1 MRSSR
6 KLIFRRQGAN
16 LNPRGKAQTDS
27 ALPFP
32 SMNTQTPT
40 LWRPEFEKDSCGVGF
55 VADVSG
61 RPSHRILRMAVQG
74 VCCVTHRGAVS
85 ADAKTG
91 DGAGILTQI
100 PRKLFARE
108 LARLNNG
115 AKANPQ
121 DLGVGVFFLPQD
133 PSNRTAAKG
142 IADRIVREQGLI
154 HCGWREV
161 PVNPDVLGEKALATM
176 PAIQHLLLGRA
187 TVPGTVSV
195 PGTDFASFERQLYY
209 VRRLIERAFAQAR
222 LEGAYI
228 PSFSSR
234 TIVYKGLLVAPQLN
248 RFYEDLTDPSFETAI
263 AVFHQRYSTNTFPNW
278 ILAQPFRFLG
288 HNGEINTLLGN
299 QNWMRAR
306 EPELSSP
313 VWGDRIKDLF
323 PVIQKGGSDSAML
336 DNVLEL
342 LVASGTDLLHAMTI
356 LVPEAWQNMPGMDQK
371 TKAFF
376 EYLACLSEPWD
387 GPAALAFTDGLVAA
401 ATLDRNGLR
410 PSRYKVTRD
419 GLVVVG
425 SEVGIVDLDDAQV
438 IESGRL
444 GPGQMLAVDTVR
456 KKLLRDAD
464 IKKELSE
471 HKPYAAWLHSNILRP
486 DLLHLND
493 GKPAVTVPVVP
504 GTGTV
509 PGTDFDSLV
518 RALKASGFTQE
529 DLQFMLKPMAETGK
543 EAVGSMGDDAP
554 LAILSTRPRVLAT
567 YFKQMFAQVT
577 NPPIDPLRERLVMSL
592 NTALGARGSMLEETP
607 EHAKWI
613 KFASPVLSEPE
624 MKWVEGLTDPAFRS
638 VRIPI
643 LFPADAGPGGLEKGI
658 RRLCSMASA
667 AVDAGCTILIL
678 TDKGMDAA
686 NAAIPVWMA
695 AGAVHHFLIRQG
707 KRMRASIIC
716 ETAQVWDMHH
726 FALLIGYGTA
736 AIHPYGVTQA
746 IAWAHSTGTLKG
758 VTLDQAWANYEKAIE
773 DGILKIMS
781 KMGISCVSSYRGAQI
796 FEAIGLSGEV
806 IETCFTG
813 TVSRIGG
820 VGFDLLAKDV
830 LTLHASAY
838 PKSVPGTKQEEPVP
852 GTVGISLDPGGFY
865 RYRRDGEL
873 HAFNPPVL
881 DAIHEAVHSGRWE
894 DYQKYADLVNTRE
907 PVALRD
913 LLEFSSDR
921 KPVPL
926 EEVEAVEHIR
936 KRFCTAG
943 MSYGALSK
951 ETHECLAIAMNRIG
965 GKSNSGEGGEDPAR
979 FKPFPNG
986 DSACSGIKQVASGR
1000 FGVTPEYL
1008 ASARELEIKIAQGS
1022 KPGEGGQLPG
1032 HKVSEEIA
1040 RVRHSVPGVT
1050 LISPPPHHD
1059 IYSIE
1064 DLAQLIYDLKQAN
1077 SKATVCV
1084 KLVAEAGVGTIAAG
1098 VAKGYADVVHI
1109 AGHDGGTGASPI
1121 SSIKNAGSP
1130 WELGVAETQQ
1140 VLVMNDLRGR
1150 IVVRTDGGMKSGRDI
1165 LMAALFGAESYNFGT
1180 AALVAAGCCMVR
1192 QCHLNTCP
1200 VGVATQD
1207 PKLRLKFKSPP
1218 DLVVNFFTFVAEE
1231 VRRELSRMGYRSL
1244 DELIGRIDLVKVKPK
1259 AQQHPKWATID
1270 WSALLANPDPSG
1282 TRPRRC
1288 GVARNDR
1295 VGDAPLDEQILAEAV
1310 PALEGR
1316 GKVTLRFGVKNHQ
1329 RCVGTR
1335 LSYEIAVRYGDT
1347 GLPSGASVEVQLSG
1361 SAGQSFGAFLI
1372 SGVRLVLTGD
1382 SNDYVGK
1389 GMHGGEIVVRANPR
1403 VPAGADHLVL
1413 VGNTVMYGA
1422 TGGALYVA
1430 GRAGERFCVRNSGG
1444 RAVVEGIGDHG
1455 CEYMTGGMVVVLGPT
1470 GRNFGAG
1477 MTGGVAY
1484 ILDPEGEFSE
1494 FLNPSLVEM
1503 ARLEDPEDKNV
1514 LKSLIARHAE
1524 LTGSKKAEELLS
1536 DWDKASAAFWKVSP
1550 KKEVVKLEAAAG
1562 TPAQKT

>member
-1 MRSSR
+1 M
-6 KLIFRRQGAN
+6 K
-16 LNPRGKAQTDS
+16 
-27 ALPFP
+27 
-32 SMNTQTPT
+32 T

-61 RPSHRILRMAVQG
+61 KPSHRILRMAIQG

-108 LARLNNG
+108 LAKINNG
-115 AKANPQ
+115 QTKTSPQ

-142 IADRIVREQGLI
+142 IADRIVREQGLL

-161 PVNPDVLGEKALATM
+161 PVNPDVLGEKALTTM
-176 PAIQHLLLGRA
+176 PAIQHLLIGRPA
-187 TVPGTVSV
+187 KTAAG
-195 PGTDFASFERQLYY
+195 AEYERLLYY
-209 VRRLIERAFAQAR
+209 TRRLIERAFAQAR

-228 PSFSSR
+228 PSFSCR

-387 GPAALAFTDGLVAA
+387 GPAALAFTDGLIAA

-410 PSRYKVTRD
+410 PARYKVTRD

-425 SEVGIVDLDDAQV
+425 SEVGIVDLDDSQV

-464 IKKELSE
+464 IKRELSE

-493 GKPAVTVPVVP
+493 GKPAVAVELDIR
-504 GTGTV
+504 GM
-509 PGTDFDSLV
+509 
-518 RALKASGFTQE
+518 KASGFTQE
-529 DLQFMLKPMAETGK
+529 DLQFMLKPMAESGK

-554 LAILSTRPRVLAT
+554 LAILSTRSRILST

-613 KFASPVLSEPE
+613 KFSSPVLSEPE

-638 VRIPI
+638 IRIPI
-643 LFPADAGPGGLEKGI
+643 LFPVDAGPGGLEKGI
-658 RRLCSMASA
+658 RRLCSLASA
-667 AVDAGCTILIL
+667 AVDAGCTILVL
-678 TDKGMDAA
+678 TDRGMDAN

-695 AGAVHHFLIRQG
+695 AGAVHHSLIRQG

-716 ETAQVWDMHH
+716 ETAQIWDMHH

-736 AIHPYGVTQA
+736 AIHPYGAAQA
-746 IAWAHSTGTLKG
+746 VAWAHSTGTVKG

-796 FEAIGLSGEV
+796 FEAIGLSDEV

-820 VGFDLLAKDV
+820 VGFDLLAKDA
-830 LTLHASAY
+830 LALHASAF
-838 PKSVPGTKQEEPVP
+838 GTAAAVQ
-852 GTVGISLDPGGFY
+852 LDPGGFY

-894 DYQKYADLVNTRE
+894 DYQKYADLVNSRE

-921 KPVPL
+921 KPVPI
-926 EEVEAVEHIR
+926 EEVEPVEAIR

-965 GKSNSGEGGEDPAR
+965 GKSNSGEGGEDPVR
-979 FKPFPNG
+979 FKPLPNG

-1008 ASARELEIKIAQGS
+1008 ASARELEIKMAQGS

-1032 HKVSEEIA
+1032 HKVSEDIA

-1165 LMAALFGAESYNFGT
+1165 AMAALFGAESFNFGT
-1180 AALVAAGCCMVR
+1180 AALVGAGCCMVR

-1231 VRRELSRMGYRSL
+1231 VRRILAQLGYRSL
-1244 DELIGRIDLVKVKPK
+1244 DEVIGRIDLVKVKAK
-1259 AQQHPKWATID
+1259 AQSHPKWATID
-1270 WSALLANPDPSG
+1270 WSALLANPDPAG

-1288 GVARNDR
+1288 LVDRNDR
-1295 VGDAPLDEQILAEAV
+1295 VGDQPLDEQILAEAK

-1316 GKVTLRFGVKNHQ
+1316 GRVTLRFPVKNHQ
-1329 RCVGTR
+1329 RSIGTR
-1335 LSYEIAVRYGDT
+1335 LSYEIATRYGDA
-1347 GLPSGASVEVQLSG
+1347 GLPAGASVEVQLAG

-1372 SGVRLVLTGD
+1372 SGVRLALTGD

-1389 GMHGGEIVVRANPR
+1389 GMHGGEISVRANPR
-1403 VPAGADHLVL
+1403 VPANADHLVL

-1422 TGGALYVA
+1422 TGGTLYVA

-1477 MTGGVAY
+1477 MTGGAAY
-1484 ILDPEGEFSE
+1484 VLDPAGKFSE
-1494 FLNPSLVEM
+1494 FLNPSLVELS
-1503 ARLEDPEDKNV
+1503 RPEDPEDKSL
-1514 LKSLIARHAE
+1514 LKSLILRHAE
-1524 LTGSKKAEELLS
+1524 LTGSKKAEEILS
-1536 DWDKASAAFWKVSP
+1536 DWDKALAMFWKVSP
-1550 KKEVVKLEAAAG
+1550 KKEVVKLEAAVG
-1562 TPAQKT
+1562 TPKAKGV

>member
-1 MRSSR
+1 M
-6 KLIFRRQGAN
+6 
-16 LNPRGKAQTDS
+16 D
-27 ALPFP
+27 
-32 SMNTQTPT
+32 TQPKNNT

-61 RPSHRILRMAVQG
+61 RPSHRILRMAIQG

-100 PRKLFARE
+100 PRKLFVRE

-115 AKANPQ
+115 TKANPQ

-142 IADRIVREQGLI
+142 IADRIVREQGLT
-154 HCGWREV
+154 HYGWREV
-161 PVNPDVLGEKALATM
+161 PVNPDVLGEKALTTM
-176 PAIQHLLLGRA
+176 PAIQHLLVGRPPRKP
-187 TVPGTVSV
+187 VPGTRQEKPV
-195 PGTDFASFERQLYY
+195 PGTQEESQFERALYY
-209 VRRLIERAFAQAR
+209 TRRLIERAFAQAR

-278 ILAQPFRFLG
+278 ILAQPFRYLG

-306 EPELSSP
+306 EPELRSP

-336 DNVLEL
+336 DNALEL
-342 LVASGTDLLHAMTI
+342 LVASGIDLLHAMTI

-371 TKAFF
+371 MKAFF

-387 GPAALAFTDGLVAA
+387 GPAALAFTDGVVAA

-410 PSRYKVTRD
+410 PARYKVTRD

-425 SEVGIVDLDDAQV
+425 SEVGIVDLDDSQV

-456 KKLLRDAD
+456 KKLLRDDD
-464 IKKELSE
+464 IKRELSE
-471 HKPYAAWLHSNILRP
+471 HKPYAAWLHSHMLRP

-493 GKPAVTVPVVP
+493 GNPVVTIGNP
-504 GTGTV
+504 V
-509 PGTDFDSLV
+509 PGTDVFDPLI
-518 RALKASGFTQE
+518 RAMKASGFTQE
-529 DLQFMLKPMAETGK
+529 DLQFMLKAMAETGK

-554 LAILSTRPRVLAT
+554 PAILSTRPRILST

-613 KFASPVLSEPE
+613 KFGSPVFSEPE
-624 MKWVEGLTDPAFRS
+624 IKWIEGLTDPAFRS
-638 VRIPI
+638 VRLPV
-643 LFPADAGPGGLEKGI
+643 LFAVSAGPAGLEKAI
-658 RRLCSMASA
+658 RQLCERASA
-667 AVDAGCTILIL
+667 AVDAGCTVLIL
-678 TDKGMDAA
+678 TDRGIDAA

-695 AGAVHHFLIRQG
+695 AGAVHHSLIRQG
-707 KRMRASIIC
+707 KRMRASIVC
-716 ETAQVWDMHH
+716 ETAQLWEMHH

-736 AIHPYGVTQA
+736 AIHPYGATQT
-746 IAWAHSTGTLKG
+746 IAWAHASGTIKG
-758 VTLDQAWANYEKAIE
+758 VTLEQAWANYEKAIE

-796 FEAIGLSGEV
+796 FEAIGLSSEV

-820 VGFDLLAKDV
+820 VGFELLAKDV
-830 LTLHASAY
+830 LAMHASAFQGLS
-838 PKSVPGTKQEEPVP
+838 PQ
-852 GTVGISLDPGGFY
+852 GTVPSPVQLDPGGFY
-865 RYRRDGEL
+865 RFRRDGEL

-881 DAIHEAVHSGRWE
+881 DAIHTAVHSGNWA
-894 DYQKYADLVNTRE
+894 DYQKYADLVNNRE
-907 PVALRD
+907 PVCLRD

-921 KPVPL
+921 KPIPV
-926 EEVEAVEHIR
+926 EEVEPVEGIR

-979 FKPFPNG
+979 LKPYPNG
-986 DSACSGIKQVASGR
+986 DSACSAIKQVASGR

-1008 ASARELEIKIAQGS
+1008 ASARELEIKMAQGS

-1032 HKVSEEIA
+1032 HKVSEDIA

-1077 SKATVCV
+1077 AKAKICV

-1165 LMAALFGAESYNFGT
+1165 AMAALFGAESFNFGT
-1180 AALVAAGCCMVR
+1180 AALVGAGCCMVR

-1231 VRRELSRMGYRSL
+1231 VRQILAQLGYRSL
-1244 DELIGRIDLVKVKPK
+1244 DEVIGRIDLVKVKTK
-1259 AQQHPKWATID
+1259 AKSHPKWATID
-1270 WSALLANPDPSG
+1270 WSALLANPDPAG

-1288 GVARNDR
+1288 LVDRNDR
-1295 VGDAPLDEQILAEAV
+1295 EGDQPLDEQILAEAK

-1316 GKVTLRFGVKNHQ
+1316 GRVTLRFPVKNHQ
-1329 RCVGTR
+1329 RSVGTR
-1335 LSYEIAVRYGDT
+1335 LSYEIATRYGDA
-1347 GLPSGASVEVQLSG
+1347 GLPGGASIEIQLSG

-1372 SGVRLVLTGD
+1372 SGVRLALTGD
-1382 SNDYVGK
+1382 ANDYVGK
-1389 GMHGGEIVVRANPR
+1389 GMHGGEISVRANPR
-1403 VPAGADHLVL
+1403 VPAHADHLVL

-1422 TGGALYVA
+1422 TGGTLYVA

-1477 MTGGVAY
+1477 MTGGAAVV
-1484 ILDPEGEFSE
+1484 LDPEGNFPQR
-1494 FLNPSLVEM
+1494 LNPALVELS
-1503 ARLEDPEDKNV
+1503 RVEDPEDQNL
-1514 LKSLIARHAE
+1514 LKSLIVRHAE

-1536 DWDKASAAFWKVSP
+1536 DWDRALAVFWKVAP
-1550 KKEVVKLEAAAG
+1550 KKEVVKLEAAVGA
-1562 TPAQKT
+1562 PAQKA

>member
-1 MRSSR
+1 M
-6 KLIFRRQGAN
+6 K
-16 LNPRGKAQTDS
+16 NPAQ
-27 ALPFP
+27 
-32 SMNTQTPT
+32 NKT

-61 RPSHRILRMAVQG
+61 KPSHRILRMAVQG

-108 LARLNNG
+108 LVRLG
-115 AKANPQ
+115 QPKANPQ
-121 DLGVGVFFLPQD
+121 DLSVGVFFLPQN
-133 PSNRTAAKG
+133 PGTRLAAKG
-142 IADRIVREQGLI
+142 IVDRIVKEQGLI
-154 HCGWREV
+154 LYSWREV
-161 PVNPDVLGEKALATM
+161 PVNPDALGEKALATM
-176 PAIQHLLLGRA
+176 PTIQHLLMGRPA
-187 TVPGTVSV
+187 KVPPTEY
-195 PGTDFASFERQLYY
+195 ERLLYY
-209 VRRLIERAFAQAR
+209 TRRLIERAFTQAR
-222 LEGAYI
+222 LEECYI

-234 TIVYKGLLVAPQLN
+234 TIVYKGLLVATQLN
-248 RFYEDLTDPSFETAI
+248 HFYEDLTDPSFETAI
-263 AVFHQRYSTNTFPNW
+263 AVFHQRYSTNTFPTW
-278 ILAQPFRFLG
+278 TLAQPFRFLG

-299 QNWMRAR
+299 RNWMRAR
-306 EPELSSP
+306 EPELKSA
-313 VWGDRIKDLF
+313 VWGNKIQDLF
-323 PVIQKGGSDSAML
+323 PVIQAGGSDSAML

-342 LVASGTDLLHAMTI
+342 LVASGMDLLHAMTV

-387 GPAALAFTDGLVAA
+387 GPAALAFSDGVVAA
-401 ATLDRNGLR
+401 AALDRNGLR
-410 PSRYKVTRD
+410 PARYKVTRD

-425 SEVGIVDLDDAQV
+425 SEVGIVDLDDSQV

-444 GPGQMLAVDTVR
+444 GPGQMLAVDTAR
-456 KKLLRDAD
+456 KRVLRDD
-464 IKKELSE
+464 EIKRELSE
-471 HKPYAAWLHSNILRP
+471 LQPYAAWLHSHMLRP
-486 DLLHLND
+486 DLLRLND
-493 GKPAVTVPVVP
+493 GKPTVAYSPENGQHEP
-504 GTGTV
+504 
-509 PGTDFDSLV
+509 LL
-518 RALKASGFTQE
+518 RAMKASGFTQE
-529 DLQFMLKPMAETGK
+529 DLQFVLKAMAETGK
-543 EAVGSMGDDAP
+543 EPVGSMGDDAP

-567 YFKQMFAQVT
+567 YFKQLFAQVT

-592 NTALGARGSMLEETP
+592 NTALGVRGSMLEETP

-613 KFASPVLSEPE
+613 KFGSPVLSEPE
-624 MKWVEGLTDPAFRS
+624 LKWVEELTDPAFRS
-638 VRIPI
+638 VRLPI
-643 LFPADAGPGGLEKGI
+643 LFPAAQGAGGLEPAVRKI
-658 RRLCSMASA
+658 CERASA

-678 TDKGMDAA
+678 TDRGMDAK
-686 NAAIPVWMA
+686 NAGVPVWMA
-695 AGAVHHFLIRQG
+695 AGAVHHSLIRQG
-707 KRMRASIIC
+707 KRMRASILC

-726 FALLIGYGTA
+726 YALLIGYGAA
-736 AIHPYGVTQA
+736 AIHPYGAYQA
-746 IAWAHSTGTLKG
+746 ISWAHSAGTLKG

-796 FEAIGLSGEV
+796 FEAIGLSDEV
-806 IETCFTG
+806 VEICFTG

-820 VGFDLLAKDV
+820 VGFDLLARDA
-830 LTLHASAY
+830 LTLHGSAFGAAGA
-838 PKSVPGTKQEEPVP
+838 VQ
-852 GTVGISLDPGGFY
+852 LDPGGFY
-865 RYRRDGEL
+865 RYRRDGEI
-873 HAFNPPVL
+873 HAFSPPVL
-881 DAIHEAVHSGRWE
+881 DAIHEAVHSGQWS
-894 DYQKYADLVNTRE
+894 DYQKYADLVNKRE
-907 PVALRD
+907 PVCLRD

-921 KPVPL
+921 KPIPVEQVEP
-926 EEVEAVEHIR
+926 VEAIR

-951 ETHECLAIAMNRIG
+951 ETHETLAIAMNRIG
-965 GKSNSGEGGEDPAR
+965 GKSNSGEGGEDPVR
-979 FKPFPNG
+979 LKPFPNG
-986 DSACSGIKQVASGR
+986 DSACSAIKQVASGR
-1000 FGVTPEYL
+1000 FGVTPAYL

-1032 HKVSEEIA
+1032 HKVSEDIA

-1077 SKATVCV
+1077 AKAAVCV

-1121 SSIKNAGSP
+1121 SSIKNAGAP
-1130 WELGVAETQQ
+1130 WELGLSETQQ

-1165 LMAALFGAESYNFGT
+1165 LMAALFGAESFNFGT

-1207 PKLRLKFKSPP
+1207 PKLRLKYKGPP
-1218 DLVVNFFTFVAEE
+1218 DFVVNFFTFVAEE
-1231 VRRELSRMGYRSL
+1231 VRQTLAQMGYCSL
-1244 DELIGRIDLVKVKPK
+1244 DEVIGRIHLVKVSPK
-1259 AQQHPKWATID
+1259 AKTHPKWATID
-1270 WSALLANPDPSG
+1270 WSALLADPDPSG
-1282 TRPRRC
+1282 SRPRRC
-1288 GVARNDR
+1288 LVARNDR
-1295 VGDAPLDEQILAEAV
+1295 EGDVPLDEQILAEAK

-1316 GKVTLRFGVKNHQ
+1316 GKVVLRFPIKNHQ
-1329 RCVGTR
+1329 RSVGTR
-1335 LSYEIAVRYGDT
+1335 LSYEIACRYGDV

-1372 SGVRLVLTGD
+1372 SGVRLGLTGD
-1382 SNDYVGK
+1382 ANDYVGK
-1389 GMHGGEIVVRANPR
+1389 GMHGGEIIVRANPR
-1403 VPAGADHLVL
+1403 VPARADQLVL

-1422 TGGALYVA
+1422 TGGTLYAA
-1430 GRAGERFCVRNSGG
+1430 GRGGERFCVRNSGG
-1444 RAVVEGIGDHG
+1444 RAVVEGVGDHG
-1455 CEYMTGGMVVVLGPT
+1455 CEYMTGGMVAVLGPT

-1484 ILDPEGEFSE
+1484 VLDPEGDFPKR
-1494 FLNPSLVEM
+1494 LNPALVEL
-1503 ARLEDPEDKNV
+1503 ARLEDPEDRSM
-1514 LKSLIARHAE
+1514 LKSLLLKHAE

-1536 DWDKASAAFWKVSP
+1536 DWENAAGTFWKVSP
-1550 KKEVVKLEAAAG
+1550 KKEVVKLEAAVG
-1562 TPAQKT
+1562 TPVQKTA